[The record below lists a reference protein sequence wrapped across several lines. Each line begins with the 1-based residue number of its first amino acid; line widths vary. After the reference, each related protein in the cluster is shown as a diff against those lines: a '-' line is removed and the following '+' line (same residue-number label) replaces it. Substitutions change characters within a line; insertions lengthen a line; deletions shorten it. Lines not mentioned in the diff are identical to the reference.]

1 MVPHIQSY
9 AWQCTDCKT
18 CAQCHDPA
26 DEDKMLFCD
35 MCDRGWVAYT
45 WKLAIR
51 CTYYITNITY
61 YITHIILLIRL
72 QHRNALMSVLLK
84 RKKKTVYILIKYEL
98 NMNCNIYKYLRYRTA
113 N

>member
-35 MCDRGWVAYT
+35 MCDRGYAFFIIKHKIYIQLYIYIYIIYLGIIFIA
-45 WKLAIR
+45 LAFDEYPKEDGIVK
-51 CTYYITNITY
+51 NV
-61 YITHIILLIRL
+61 L
-72 QHRNALMSVLLK
+72 SVQIVVQENL
-84 RKKKTVYILIKYEL
+84 VV
-98 NMNCNIYKYLRYRTA
+98 
-113 N
+113 